1 MFVGIQ
7 IIDGKE
13 FTTFMG
19 KTRKEVENE
28 PCMIFA
34 RIEEVEWAERYKGAV
49 YTDKEELQKAKES
62 FVRSERDRFLTLYID
77 PVVTNPLRWGD
88 MSAEEQGVYAAYRKY
103 LLAYDKG
110 EGSWWTKE
118 PLTFDEWKKEQKNGM
133 QA

>member
-19 KTRKEVENE
+19 ATRKEVENA
-28 PCMIFA
+28 PCMIFD

-49 YTDKEELQKAKES
+49 YIDKEELQKAKES
-62 FVRSERDRFLTLYID
+62 FVRAERDRFLTLYID

-88 MSAEEQGVYAAYRKY
+88 MSDEQKAEYTAYRKY
-103 LLAYDKG
+103 LLDYTKTLA
-110 EGSWWTKE
+110 WWE
-118 PLTFDEWKKEQKNGM
+118 NVPLTLDEWKKEQ
-133 QA
+133 